1 MIKIVI
7 LIFNVG
13 AGGGGDAVKIEKDL
27 ISRCKNYDKTSFI
40 ELFKSYER
48 YLYTICYSY
57 TQNEQDSLDIV
68 QEIYIKIF
76 KNISSFDETMP
87 FRPWIRRISVNTCIN
102 FKRTIKSNV
111 ISLNYEY
118 ANELCLEDTIVS
130 DYNLEDEVEKKEFKM
145 IIKAGLKNLPDNYRM
160 VIALRYFDDLS
171 YLEISE
177 LLNKPLGTIKT
188 YLYRAKAILKKQ
200 LEIDMEA

>member
-1 MIKIVI
+1 ME
-7 LIFNVG
+7 
-13 AGGGGDAVKIEKDL
+13 IEKKL
-27 ISRCKNYDKTSFI
+27 ISRCKNYDKSSFM
-40 ELFKSYER
+40 ELFKIYER
-48 YLYTICYSY
+48 YLYSICYSY

-87 FRPWIRRISVNTCIN
+87 FRPWLRRISVNTCIN
-102 FKRTIKSNV
+102 FKRNIKTNV

-118 ANELCLEDTIVS
+118 ANKLCLEDTIVS
-130 DYNLEDEVEKKEFKM
+130 DYNLEEEVEKKEFKK
-145 IIKAGLKNLPDNYRM
+145 IIEAGLKNLSDNYRM

-188 YLYRAKAILKKQ
+188 DLYRAKAILKKQ
-200 LEIDMEA
+200 LESEMEA

>member
-1 MIKIVI
+1 M
-7 LIFNVG
+7 
-13 AGGGGDAVKIEKDL
+13 
-27 ISRCKNYDKTSFI
+27 
-40 ELFKSYER
+40 ELFKIYER
-48 YLYTICYSY
+48 YLYSLCYSY

-68 QEIYIKIF
+68 QEIYIKVF

-87 FRPWIRRISVNTCIN
+87 FRPWIRRISVNTCLN
-102 FKRTIKSNV
+102 FKRNIKSNV

-130 DYNLEDEVEKKEFKM
+130 DYNLEEEVEKREFKK
-145 IIKAGLKNLPDNYRM
+145 IIKARLGDLPDNFRM

-177 LLNKPLGTIKT
+177 LLNRPLGTIKT
-188 YLYRAKAILKKQ
+188 DLYRAKAILKKQ
-200 LEIDMEA
+200 LQSEMEA